1 MDCVDCV
8 VDCIWLICWY
18 SVLLLLDDVVPNAI
32 SELLLDDFV
41 DDCTLCS
48 EERFETLCVEVRNDI
63 IETKPAEKKT
73 RLAREMERA
82 TIYKL
87 IYMYIIQEQTK
98 KECRQGG

>member
-1 MDCVDCV
+1 M
-8 VDCIWLICWY
+8 
-18 SVLLLLDDVVPNAI
+18 LLLLDDVVPNAI

-63 IETKPAEKKT
+63 IETKPSEKRT
-73 RLAREMERA
+73 RLARDMERA

-87 IYMYIIQEQTK
+87 YMYIIQEQTK

>member
-1 MDCVDCV
+1 M
-8 VDCIWLICWY
+8 
-18 SVLLLLDDVVPNAI
+18 LLLLDDVVPNAI

-73 RLAREMERA
+73 RLARDTERA
-82 TIYKL
+82 AIYKL

-98 KECRQGG
+98 KECRQGA